1 MFLCVPRSV
10 KTRLFRVGF
19 LVKWSH
25 RDVCGD
31 TEMSSELSSIIIL
44 LVLEDM
50 WAAIACGH
58 RVRAGSRILEGSAP
72 DRRLLWTLMQG
83 VTAGICGP

>member
-19 LVKWSH
+19 CVKWSH

-31 TEMSSELSSIIIL
+31 TEMSSELSAIIIL

-50 WAAIACGH
+50 WAQGDGH
-58 RVRAGSRILEGSAP
+58 RVHQPMRVQVLEF
-72 DRRLLWTLMQG
+72 
-83 VTAGICGP
+83 